1 MRRARESGFTL
12 IELVVA
18 MVLVAAMM
26 SLVYSGLTYAL
37 KSWDAADAAGRRA
50 ADRVLAQGFL
60 RREIME
66 MFPLRWKDPSAVKFA
81 FEGDENRL
89 HFVSS
94 RPAGVALGGLSL
106 VGVEVE
112 DGARVR
118 SRNLVMRRAVADPDA
133 KDFAPLDA
141 AERSILIEDVDS
153 VSFSYY
159 GAENDFAEPQW
170 APQWKYP
177 GRMPEMVRMKVKL
190 ADGSALPDLVVKV
203 VVAEEAGCLES
214 PMQRLCRPRTS

>member
-1 MRRARESGFTL
+1 MSRVRQTGFTL

-26 SLVYSGLTYAL
+26 SLLYSGLTYAM

-50 ADRVLAQGFL
+50 ADRVLAQSFL

-66 MFPLRWKDPSAVKFA
+66 MFPLRWRDPSAVKFA
-81 FEGDENRL
+81 FEGEADRM

-94 RPAGVALGGLSL
+94 RPAGVALGGLAL
-106 VGVEVE
+106 VGVDVE
-112 DGARVR
+112 QGARTR

-133 KDFAPLDA
+133 KDFSALDA
-141 AERSILIEDVDS
+141 AQAWILIEDVDS
-153 VSFSYY
+153 VSFAYY

-177 GRMPEMVRMKVKL
+177 GRMPEMVRMQVKL
-190 ADGSALPDLVVKV
+190 ADGSALPDLLVKV

-214 PMQRLCRPRTS
+214 PMQRLCRPRAS